1 MMIATTVCSSNENEN
16 EVCISVQ
23 QEQPPVLVGV
33 LSILNGEDMSS
44 AQMVPMYMPRQ
55 RNLLFPSKS
64 SLDLFLFLL
73 I

>member
-44 AQMVPMYMPRQ
+44 AQMVPTC
-55 RNLLFPSKS
+55 
-64 SLDLFLFLL
+64 LDNGIFFFHQNPA
-73 I
+73 